1 MNWCHVLT
9 HTGAFNLNIIYQRHG
24 FQKKWFVKVVNRCDA
39 CCHFLKCLLIC
50 SGFRRVLSIY
60 LKHVGPF
67 SALLWC
73 RKHPEQFILDSQIPN
88 RLRHFS
94 HCLSNAHQ
102 SFSETA
108 AEVQDENHLKRG
120 LSQQR
125 SCWHGNGCLCEW
137 RLLLRAW
144 SEVSHC
150 LMVQE
155 DPVRLLYKFTKPGF
169 RLIFY
174 YFL

>member
-1 MNWCHVLT
+1 MANMFSLCHNVGTRSSPAHRAIFSL
-9 HTGAFNLNIIYQRHG
+9 G
-24 FQKKWFVKVVNRCDA
+24 FF
-39 CCHFLKCLLIC
+39 FLSETTQAL
-50 SGFRRVLSIY
+50 GLSAQT
-60 LKHVGPF
+60 F
-67 SALLWC
+67 S
-73 RKHPEQFILDSQIPN
+73 ILPQHNCISSLPPTA
-88 RLRHFS
+88 

-169 RLIFY
+169 ILIFY